1 MNGGGQRTSPK
12 MPRALVLATGE
23 EVPQGASI
31 RARMLI
37 IEARAGDVNR
47 GRLTASQYAGGEGRL
62 ACAMGGFV
70 LWMAGQY
77 EDLQRRFQAGVREVP
92 RQTQQSGVHA
102 RTPRALAELSM
113 AWKLFLE
120 FALESGAITLSENAE
135 LEHRQE
141 RAFEEIGSLQS
152 IYQENGDPARRF
164 LFLLR
169 AALACGRA
177 HVANSHGQAPA
188 DAALWCWRDMQRPRR
203 CQPRGTRIGWVSG
216 DDLFLDPTASYQA
229 AQELA
234 GPERLLVSE
243 QTLRHKLRECGLLA
257 SVDQGRG
264 MVQVRRTL
272 QGATRQV
279 LHLRAADLVGNRPLA
294 AETGLRRPIRG
305 EVLVTKKSKPA

>member
-177 HVANSHGQAPA
+177 HVANSQGK
-188 DAALWCWRDMQRPRR
+188 
-203 CQPRGTRIGWVSG
+203 S
-216 DDLFLDPTASYQA
+216 
-229 AQELA
+229 A
-234 GPERLLVSE
+234 G
-243 QTLRHKLRECGLLA
+243 
-257 SVDQGRG
+257 
-264 MVQVRRTL
+264 
-272 QGATRQV
+272 
-279 LHLRAADLVGNRPLA
+279 
-294 AETGLRRPIRG
+294 
-305 EVLVTKKSKPA
+305 